1 MALRSK
7 IRMKAVLDIIDNIKH
22 VKKKKIEKGTIVRD
36 ANTLLGLDADDTTV
50 ALQNLE
56 NEGIVNFQD
65 DIANVDVKAKW
76 ELSKSLIDINCERAS
91 VEIIETNSTQT
102 QTESFDPDI
111 SRLPFSCSRMDEVSD
126 IHRSFAQ
133 LAALMVSTQ
142 EIIQKE
148 RDLNRILA
156 EENFDIKSKLQREQG
171 SAKPEKSSRCE
182 TLSNEDNSNNAD
194 SQKPII
200 TYEDIHS
207 KTSAQIT
214 EQRKKP
220 KHMNN
225 KKIKKSGRKEP
236 KKDGSNE
243 ESPSPKQEE
252 TAKTNCTMEA
262 TNKVNENESNNKNN
276 NNMNNTP
283 RRTSQE
289 DRSSSQTQNK
299 TRTTIICGDSMV
311 KNIKSWKL
319 KRSCNRG
326 ERIFVNSFLGANVH
340 EMRTY
345 CKTSI
350 EKKPDC
356 LIIHCGTNELKT
368 NKSDVEISTEII
380 SLAKSIETQGIQ
392 PIVSGLIARGDN
404 YEEKRARTNLILQD
418 MCKEEN
424 LLFVE
429 HENIKANEHLN
440 RSRLHLNKFGDSMLA
455 VSLLEAS
462 RS

>member
-1 MALRSK
+1 MALNSK
-7 IRMKAVLDIIDNIKH
+7 IRMKAILDIIDNIKF
-22 VKKKKIEKGTIVRD
+22 VRKKKIEKGTIVRD
-36 ANTLLGLDADDTTV
+36 ANTLLGLEADDTTV

-56 NEGIVNFQD
+56 DEGILNFQD
-65 DIANVDVKAKW
+65 DIANVDVKGKW
-76 ELSKSLIDINCERAS
+76 ELSKSLIEVTRERAS
-91 VEIIETNSTQT
+91 VEIVEIRSTQT
-102 QTESFDPDI
+102 QTESLDPDI
-111 SRLPFSCSRMDEVSD
+111 SRHPFSCSRMDEVSD

-133 LAALMVSTQ
+133 LAASMVSTQ

-156 EENFDIKSKLQREQG
+156 EENFAIKSKLQREQG

-182 TLSNEDNSNNAD
+182 TLSNENNSNNAG

-200 TYEDIHS
+200 TFEDIHS
-207 KTSAQIT
+207 KTSVEIT
-214 EQRKKP
+214 EQRKKA
-220 KHMNN
+220 KHKNN
-225 KKIKKSGRKEP
+225 KKNKKSARKAP
-236 KKDGSNE
+236 KDGSNQ
-243 ESPSPKQEE
+243 ESQSPKKEE
-252 TAKTNCTMEA
+252 TAQTKCTMEA
-262 TNKVNENESNNKNN
+262 TNKVNENESNDNN
-276 NNMNNTP
+276 TNMNNTP
-283 RRTSQE
+283 SGSSQE
-289 DRSSSQTQNK
+289 DRSSSQTQRK

-319 KRSCNRG
+319 KRSCDKG
-326 ERIFVNSFLGANVH
+326 EQIFVNSFPGANVH

-345 CKTSI
+345 CKPSI

-356 LIIHCGTNELKT
+356 LIIHCGTNELRT

-404 YEEKRARTNLILQD
+404 YEEKRAKTNLILQD

-440 RSRLHLNKFGDSMLA
+440 RSRLHLNKYGDSVLA

-462 RS
+462 RR